1 MKSALAAFVLA
12 LAVTMIVPLPAWL
25 LDLLLA
31 SNLALAVLVLLA
43 ALHAKS
49 ALAISTFPTMLLV
62 TTLTRLALHVSS
74 ARLILLRGDAGEVVR
89 AFGHF
94 VVQGD
99 VIAGLVVFVLLTF
112 IQFFV
117 IAKGGERIAEVGARF
132 ALDALPGRQ
141 MSLDTELRAGAIS
154 AEKARKQRHELHRES
169 QFYGA
174 MDGAMKFVKGD
185 AVASIVIACVNL
197 VGGIAIATTR
207 HDAGLRE
214 SFERYGLLAVGDGL
228 VAQVP
233 ALLVSTAAGLVV
245 ARVSS
250 ENDATSTSYDV
261 VTQLFGTPRAL
272 AIAAG
277 FFALLA
283 AVPKL
288 PTLPFLA
295 IASALALGAWAL
307 ARRARSALPQADTQG
322 TPIGLDAT
330 QRLIDELERTAPVL
344 VRHVTQA
351 PYSLP
356 LVTSVLQRLASEGI
370 RPPLHDVFEA
380 LAFCDAAGERNPAAL
395 TDVVRTHL
403 RGAIAQR
410 FAPSGRIEAVLLS
423 VDVEDAIRDAITQS
437 TKGPTLAL
445 HPDIAT
451 EIRRAIRSALAE
463 REGVLLTQPNLRRHV
478 RELIEPELPHVAV
491 LSFAELPPTTQVE
504 PIARVAL

>member
-43 ALHAKS
+43 AVNARS
-49 ALAISTFPTMLLV
+49 TLAISAFPTILLV

-74 ARLILLRGDAGEVVR
+74 ARLILLHGDAGEVVR

-141 MSLDTELRAGAIS
+141 MSLDGELRVGAIS
-154 AEKARKQRHELHRES
+154 AENARKARQELHRES

-185 AVASIVIACVNL
+185 AVASVVIACVNIL
-197 VGGIAIATTR
+197 GGIAIAMTR
-207 HDAGLRE
+207 HEAGLRE
-214 SFERYGLLAVGDGL
+214 SFERYGLLAIGDGL

-233 ALLVSTAAGLVV
+233 ALLISTAAGLVV

-250 ENDATSTSYDV
+250 GDDAMSTSHDV
-261 VTQLFGTPRAL
+261 AAQLLGTPRTL

-288 PTLPFLA
+288 PAVPFVT
-295 IASALALGAWAL
+295 IAGVLALASWTLT
-307 ARRARSALPQADTQG
+307 RRARPTHMQPGAAAAAR
-322 TPIGLDAT
+322 GLDHT

-344 VRHVTQA
+344 VRHVTPA
-351 PYSLP
+351 PFSLP
-356 LVTSVLQRLASEGI
+356 LVTSVLQRLANEGLE
-370 RPPLHDVFEA
+370 PPMHDVFEA
-380 LAFCDAAGERNPAAL
+380 LAFSGATDERNPAVL

-403 RGAIAQR
+403 RDAIARR
-410 FAPSGRIEAVLLS
+410 FAPTGRLDAVLLAPE
-423 VDVEDAIRDAITQS
+423 VEDAIRDAITHG
-437 TKGPTLAL
+437 TKGPSLAL
-445 HPDIAT
+445 HPDVAV
-451 EIRRAIRSALAE
+451 EIRRAVRSALSE
-463 REGVLLTQPNLRRHV
+463 RDGVVLTQAGLRRHV
-478 RELIEPELPHVAV
+478 RELLESELPHVAV
-491 LSFAELPPTTQVE
+491 LSFAELPPATHVE